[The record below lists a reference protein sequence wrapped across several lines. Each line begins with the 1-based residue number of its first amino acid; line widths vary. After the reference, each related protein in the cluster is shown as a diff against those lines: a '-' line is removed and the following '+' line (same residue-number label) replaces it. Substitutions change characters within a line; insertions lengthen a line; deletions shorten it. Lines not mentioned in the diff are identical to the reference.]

1 MSATSIPGRPFKH
14 YACTP
19 TRELPGN
26 RIRLGAPR
34 RLIVRAMQDRA
45 VHFVGNPAAVDHET
59 RVADPAAA
67 AAFWVW
73 TQSGTP
79 FAGLDPCCG
88 CGVPTPMQC
97 PCTRSWF
104 CSLCT
109 SHRSLMSTA
118 QVDAASVYVRCRLPL
133 VFASLLPSHS
143 WNQLYVP
150 ISWRARFDML
160 ISVFVAVWWCVII
173 CSLCRSLLFR
183 SVLAS

>member
-1 MSATSIPGRPFKH
+1 MSATLIPGATTGLPLPLIVVDTPCSGGPSRPFKH

-34 RLIVRAMQDRA
+34 RLIVREMQDRA

-109 SHRSLMSTA
+109 SHPIFDVNGA
-118 QVDAASVYVRCRLPL
+118 GRCRKC
-133 VFASLLPSHS
+133 VCEM
-143 WNQLYVP
+143 Q
-150 ISWRARFDML
+150 
-160 ISVFVAVWWCVII
+160 VA
-173 CSLCRSLLFR
+173 LGLR
-183 SVLAS
+183 

>member
-1 MSATSIPGRPFKH
+1 MKASSVDWARVSTDFAQRGDSAMSATSIPGRPFKH

-109 SHRSLMSTA
+109 SHPIFDVNGA
-118 QVDAASVYVRCRLPL
+118 GRCRKC
-133 VFASLLPSHS
+133 VCKM
-143 WNQLYVP
+143 Q
-150 ISWRARFDML
+150 
-160 ISVFVAVWWCVII
+160 VA
-173 CSLCRSLLFR
+173 LGLR
-183 SVLAS
+183 